1 MVQQRM
7 ALVTQKVEVEERRI
21 IGIPVEQWT
30 INANGMVIKPS
41 VLCVQMEP
49 IEWALDRGI
58 CHDLVIGF
66 EEARIPDAK
75 RHLPATVVEV
85 WRCHWNGSP
94 VEPAKNETSHIPGLA
109 AAKVEFNLK
118 QMVDAFNKFHTPDNY
133 AGQFGEIV

>member
-7 ALVTQKVEVEERRI
+7 ALVAQKVEVEERRI

-30 INANGMVIKPS
+30 INANGMVLKPS

-49 IEWALDRGI
+49 IEWALDWGI

-75 RHLPATVVEV
+75 RHLPATVVVV
-85 WRCHWNGSP
+85 WRCHWNGST
-94 VEPAKNETSHIPGLA
+94 VEPTKNETSRIPGLA